1 MIGGKRVLAVIPAR
15 GGSKGVRRKNLR
27 PIGGKPL
34 IAWTIETAKQSKCID
49 RLVLSSE
56 DMEIIDI
63 ARQWGLEVPFI
74 RPAEL
79 AADHISCLDVF
90 AHALKML
97 PGYDIGVLLQP
108 TSPLRS
114 TSDIDGCVEACAD
127 HNADTA
133 ISVTEVSKSPYW
145 MYIEGQDG
153 FLRPLIDTPY
163 SIRQRQDLP
172 RTLYPNGAIFVAK
185 CDYFLEAGSFQSKTM
200 KGFLMPRLRSVDIDE
215 ELDFTIIDSIVQS
228 MIKKNEY
235 KNER

>member
-1 MIGGKRVLAVIPAR
+1 MIDGNRVLAVIPAR

-34 IAWTIETAKQSKCID
+34 IAWTIETAKQSKYID

-56 DMEIIDI
+56 DMEIIAI
-63 ARQWGLEVPFI
+63 ARQWAIEVPFI

-79 AADHISCLDVF
+79 AADHVSGLDVF

-114 TSDIDGCVEACAD
+114 TSDIDGCVEACVE

-145 MYIEGQDG
+145 MYMEGQDG

-163 SIRQRQDLP
+163 SITQRQDLP
-172 RTLYPNGAIFVAK
+172 RAFCPNGAVFVAR
-185 CDYFLEAGSFQSKTM
+185 CNYFLKAGSFQSKTM
-200 KGFLMPRLRSVDIDE
+200 KGFLMPRIRSVDIDE
-215 ELDFTIIDSIVQS
+215 ELDFKIIDAIVQS
-228 MIKKNEY
+228 MTRKKEN